1 MFLIL
6 FFSNITIVTLQVP
19 FCSGFEESNVLS
31 IDGSG
36 EEVTTV
42 LCHASKEGIKTIKS
56 FKLPDTLGG
65 FYATFTEFLGFRAY
79 LDEGKVMGLAS
90 YGEFSQDLQDKLD
103 KFIKYDKANQ
113 VLKLIRI

>member
-1 MFLIL
+1 MCFSSIDYKVNVPDIV
-6 FFSNITIVTLQVP
+6 FSNITIVTLQVP

-79 LDEGKVMGLAS
+79 LDEGKVKGLALTENLVKIYKIS
-90 YGEFSQDLQDKLD
+90 
-103 KFIKYDKANQ
+103 
-113 VLKLIRI
+113 